1 MSHDDLSGL
10 AAGYALS
17 ALDPDDLKI
26 FEAHLA
32 SCPECQASVAGM
44 RPLIDALA
52 MMNEET
58 EPADG
63 LRERIL
69 AAARVEPPVSEP
81 TGSQP
86 TSYEPAGQAIPE
98 KRAPWWRRPV
108 LWPLPVAALTVV
120 LAVAIAI
127 VSVWGSQA
135 DSDLASAERRL
146 GLTYEGLE
154 IMAQAGQW
162 WRFDGSNVN
171 SGLAGTLAYSEEF
184 DAACLLV
191 WGLTESDQLRY
202 QARLTD
208 ASGEVTVRRMW
219 RYDNAMW
226 LILEGD
232 PSLLQ
237 KLEVMVFTGES
248 PLDSGNPVLIDIPLA
263 SS

>member
-1 MSHDDLSGL
+1 MSHNELSEM

-32 SCPECQASVAGM
+32 SCPECQASVAEM
-44 RPLIDALA
+44 RPLVDALA
-52 MMNEET
+52 LMNQET
-58 EPADG
+58 EPAEG

-69 AAARVEPPVSEP
+69 AAAHAEPLVSEP
-81 TGSQP
+81 TGSQ
-86 TSYEPAGQAIPE
+86 TASYEPAGQAIPG

-120 LAVAIAI
+120 LVVAVAL
-127 VSVWGSQA
+127 VSVWGSQTG
-135 DSDLASAERRL
+135 SDLSSAQRRL

-154 IMAQAGQW
+154 IMAQAEQW
-162 WRFDGSNVN
+162 WRFDGSNLN
-171 SGLAGTLAYSEEF
+171 SDVAGTLAYSEELG
-184 DAACLLV
+184 AACLLV
-191 WGLTESDQLRY
+191 WGLTEGDQLRY
-202 QARLTD
+202 QARLTETN
-208 ASGEVTVRRMW
+208 GEVTVRRMW

-237 KLEVMVFTGES
+237 KLEVMLFTGES
-248 PLDSGNPVLIDIPLA
+248 QLDSGNPVLIDIPLA